1 MPSKPVTVDS
11 DDLEALI
18 QAANVTVMLERAM
31 SAAKQDA
38 IYQRTR
44 DSFSDASARV
54 QKARNAALRT
64 PSPHESEPMT
74 DGEFEW
80 VKRRLKTTGLLD
92 DRQMVVDPAPEAQ
105 IVMTVLHEPF
115 GIVNDPTDPTCDML
129 RKKRLIETGNK
140 QTFISLG
147 QTPEQIGLPEMAF
160 RLTARG
166 DAEFERIERAR
177 RAAIKPYDLKP
188 PVVP

>member
-18 QAANVTVMLERAM
+18 QAANVTVMLERAI
-31 SAAKQDA
+31 SAAKQDV

-74 DGEFEW
+74 AGEFEW
-80 VKRRLKTTGLLD
+80 LRG
-92 DRQMVVDPAPEAQ
+92 RQKGHSFDEGFPVDPGPDAPIFLTARSD
-105 IVMTVLHEPF
+105 I
-115 GIVNDPTDPTCDML
+115 GIVDNPTDPTCDML

-140 QTFISLG
+140 QTFISWG